1 MFNRLPAVTKNILL
15 INIVLFLAC
24 QAFPVLDGLLAVFY
38 FDSPHFRPWQVIS
51 HMFMHGSFM
60 HIFFNMFGVYMFG
73 AVIESYW
80 GGKKFLWFYIL
91 SGIGALAL
99 HEFIS
104 WQQVHQA
111 MQSMPPSIVEGI
123 LNGTVEQVDTRYID
137 SAQTIY
143 NIINVPLV
151 GASGCLFGLL
161 MAYGFMFPNSELM
174 LMFIPFPVKAKYFV
188 IGYGAIELLQGLS
201 NRTGDNVAHF
211 AHIGG
216 MIMGYI
222 LLKYWQKQGKLYS

>member
-1 MFNRLPAVTKNILL
+1 
-15 INIVLFLAC
+15 
-24 QAFPVLDGLLAVFY
+24 
-38 FDSPHFRPWQVIS
+38 
-51 HMFMHGSFM
+51 
-60 HIFFNMFGVYMFG
+60 MFG

-99 HEFIS
+99 HEFIA
-104 WQQVHQA
+104 WQQVHTA
-111 MQSMPPSIVEGI
+111 MQSIPPSIAEGI
-123 LNGTVEQVDTRYID
+123 LNGTIEQVDSRYID

-143 NIINVPLV
+143 NIINIPLV

-188 IGYGAIELLQGLS
+188 IGYGAIELLQGLN
-201 NRTGDNVAHF
+201 NRSGDNVAHF
-211 AHIGG
+211 AHLGG